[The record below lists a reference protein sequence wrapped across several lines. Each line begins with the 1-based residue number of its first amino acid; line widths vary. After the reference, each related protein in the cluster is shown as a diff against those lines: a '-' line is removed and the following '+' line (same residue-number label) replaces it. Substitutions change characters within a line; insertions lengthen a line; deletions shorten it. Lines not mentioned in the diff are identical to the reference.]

1 MAPVSRSKSFSRAE
15 FTAALEKSSP
25 IAITIT
31 HPAAIDGVDIKS
43 KSSVME

>member
-1 MAPVSRSKSFSRAE
+1 MASVSRSKSFGRAE

-31 HPAAIDGVDIKS
+31 HSDTIDGVDIKS
-43 KSSVME
+43 KSSVMA